1 MLRSRTVASAAL
13 WLLAAGAP
21 AALANPHSIVPS
33 AADPGNPIDLQ
44 ILLDYQYQLDSSSLM
59 RERVGAVGTDPLG
72 PIQKSKDLEFHQY
85 RHVLTPRAELGVYH
99 DTYLTL
105 AMPIIIA
112 QARELELASGVDRAS
127 SSTVDDGLLPMD
139 GFDARDPS
147 APPPGSLLFRGHS
160 RSGLDQIH
168 LGIAGAPMSQRR
180 DETKPTWKLGAE
192 VRLAVG
198 KIMRFDPMNPGGET
212 GVSRGVHEGR
222 VYTSIDRKFER
233 FEGWFEL
240 SWQFPIAEKSGS
252 LFTDPGFGS
261 TNASLSQQAGVSF
274 GVEAY
279 ALDDKDNQNTIS
291 LDLGGRVLAHF
302 EGREYTE
309 MWEVFAYAG
318 DTRTAGNPLILDVD
332 PIESGRQDLSHPGIS
347 NVENYLE
354 TAARVAVRAQLGPKV
369 RFAAVVDL
377 AWKTDHAISFADA
390 GTDLPTCGD
399 VSTTRCEDDVNDL
412 VNPSTREVNPLHAPV
427 IDLVG
432 HRYFAEDAFSLAIGI
447 EAQVLF

>member
-1 MLRSRTVASAAL
+1 MLRSRTVALAAV
-13 WLLAAGAP
+13 WLLGAGAP

-33 AADPGNPIDLQ
+33 AADPGDPIDFHVW
-44 ILLDYQYQLDSSSLM
+44 LDYQYQLDSSLIT

-72 PIQKSKDLEFHQY
+72 PIQRSRDLEFHQY
-85 RHVLTPRAELGVYH
+85 RHVLTPRAEMGVYH

-105 AMPIIIA
+105 AMPIIIG
-112 QARELELASGVDRAS
+112 QARELERASGVDRANS
-127 SSTVDDGLLPMD
+127 TTVDDGLLPMD

-147 APPPGSLLFRGHS
+147 APPPGNLLFRGRS

-168 LGIAGAPMSQRR
+168 LGLAAAPMSQAR
-180 DETKPTWKLGAE
+180 DDTKPTWKLGAE

-212 GVSRGVHEGR
+212 GVSKGVHEGR
-222 VYTSIDRKFER
+222 VYTSVDRKFER

-240 SWQFPIAEKSGS
+240 SWQFPISEKSGS
-252 LFTDPGFGS
+252 LFGDPGFGS
-261 TNASLSQQAGVSF
+261 TNASLSQQAGVAF

-279 ALDDKDNQNTIS
+279 ALDDKDNKNTIS
-291 LDLGGRVLAHF
+291 LDIGGRITGHF
-302 EGREYTE
+302 EGRQYTE

-318 DTRTAGNPLILDVD
+318 DTRTATNPLILDED
-332 PIESGRQDLSHPGIS
+332 PLTPMRQDRSHPGIS
-347 NVENYLE
+347 NVENHLE
-354 TAARVAVRAQLGPKV
+354 TAARFAVRAQIGPKV
-369 RFAAVVDL
+369 RFAASVDL
-377 AWKTDHAISFADA
+377 AWKTDHAVSFADA

-412 VNPSTREVNPLHAPV
+412 VNPSTVEVNPLHVPV

-432 HRYFAEDAFSLAIGI
+432 HRYFAEDAFTLAVGI